1 MGHMWLSLVHL
12 LETWRQHRLSLEFI
26 SQLHYLVFIPS
37 LPCLLSSH
45 QPGLLLNPHK
55 SLWKVPKVAAA

>member
-12 LETWRQHRLSLEFI
+12 LETWRQHRLSLDFI
-26 SQLHYLVFIPS
+26 SQLQSLRFLPS
-37 LPCLLSSH
+37 LPCFLSRH
-45 QPGLLLNPHK
+45 QPGLFLKPHK